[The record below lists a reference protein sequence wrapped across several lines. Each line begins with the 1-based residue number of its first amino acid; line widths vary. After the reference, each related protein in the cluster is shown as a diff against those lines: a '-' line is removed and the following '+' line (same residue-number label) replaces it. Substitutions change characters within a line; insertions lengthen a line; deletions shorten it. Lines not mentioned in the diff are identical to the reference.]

1 MDLMLE
7 PIVEKYFVANLSF
20 PYTAQRTLGGKEN
33 IGKIFI
39 IWRHFMSMYKE
50 ALAKNPDS

>member
-7 PIVEKYFVANLSF
+7 PIIDKYFVANLSF
-20 PYTAQRTLGGKEN
+20 PYSAQRTLGGKEN

-50 ALAKNPDS
+50 ALGKNPDS